1 VSDGKRSAAR
11 HAGKATA
18 FPAAIIAGFDVHLR
32 QITFDCLD
40 SVSGEVLRGQI
51 ASEPAAVRE
60 WMGQFSGREVH
71 VAVEAC
77 TGWLFVARA
86 VEECGGTAH
95 LAETVETRALRG
107 RKRRAKTDRQDAL
120 WLRELLAEGRLPESW
135 IAPEHVRQWR
145 SRLHL
150 RKALVDERTQW
161 LLRIRSVLYHH
172 GISGR
177 APARIAAA
185 GGRQFLDGLD
195 LPADAHER
203 VTVALFM
210 VSTLEQQ
217 VHQIERE
224 LRKIARRQPGCQ
236 ALMTQFGVGELIALT
251 FLAELGDASR
261 MTSSRKAVRFAGLD
275 IGVHRSDQTSRVGH
289 LTRQGSSPLRW
300 ALYEAAQSATRRQS
314 PDYAHYHALRADG
327 MTHTR
332 ASLTIARKIAR
343 RSYHLL
349 NNLGPD
355 ALAPAPTTT

>member
-1 VSDGKRSAAR
+1 VKPV
-11 HAGKATA
+11 A
-18 FPAAIIAGFDVHLR
+18 FPGAIIAGFDVHLR

-40 SVSGEVLRGQI
+40 CASGEVMRGRI
-51 ASEPAAVRE
+51 ASEPPAVKQWVAR
-60 WMGQFSGREVH
+60 FPDREVH
-71 VAVEAC
+71 VAMEAC

-86 VEECGGTAH
+86 VEHAGGVPH

-150 RKALVDERTQW
+150 RKALIDERTQW

-172 GISGR
+172 GISTG

-185 GGRQFLDGLD
+185 DGRRFLAHLD
-195 LPADAHER
+195 LPADARER

-210 VSTLEQQ
+210 GSTLERQI
-217 VHQIERE
+217 HEIERA
-224 LRKIARRQPGCQ
+224 LRKIARHQAGCQ

-261 MTSSRKAVRFAGLD
+261 MSSSRKAVRFAGLD
-275 IGVHRSDQTSRVGH
+275 IGVHRSDQTSRVGR

-314 PDYAHYHALRADG
+314 PDYAHYHALRASG

-349 NNLGPD
+349 HNLGPD
-355 ALAPAPTTT
+355 ALAPVTS